1 MTNTNYTHSITMP
14 YPISTNRYYRTFRNV
29 TTLSKEGRLF
39 KQRVRL
45 ANLRIKPTLDDVVL
59 NITLHPKQKK
69 DGGAYNQIIDLDNG
83 LKCILDS
90 LIGVV
95 YHDDKQVKG
104 LHVDYGSSK
113 VGGAAT
119 VLVSKFIV

>member
-1 MTNTNYTHSITMP
+1 MNNTNYTHSITMP
-14 YPISTNRYYRTFRNV
+14 YPISTNRYYRNLQHI

-39 KQRVRL
+39 KQTVRL
-45 ANLRIKPTLDDVVL
+45 ANLRIKPILDDVVL
-59 NITLHPKQKK
+59 NITIHPKQKK

-119 VLVSKFIV
+119 VLVSKFVV